1 VSVVYVFWEGEYE
14 RDREEKRVLCM
25 QPKGD
30 GALTEMNL
38 ENQKLTYN
46 HSALC
51 SFTTEAFVLGL
62 QNTIIISCTCKWIFQ
77 QNPRRKEDTKISCT

>member
-1 VSVVYVFWEGEYE
+1 VYVFWEGEYE

-38 ENQKLTYN
+38 ENQKLT
-46 HSALC
+46 
-51 SFTTEAFVLGL
+51 
-62 QNTIIISCTCKWIFQ
+62 
-77 QNPRRKEDTKISCT
+77 